1 MWFIVLGVLLIVMKL
16 ADFGAVA
23 AWSWWVV
30 LAPFGL
36 AALWW
41 AYSDA
46 SGLTKRR
53 EMDKLDDKKR
63 ERRRKALDALGI
75 DRESQKR
82 GEAADRARR
91 AAANR
96 VEGGRAKKREEQEK
110 VVRDSVIDS
119 KSSKSSS
126 TFEDSRQEPSKKK

>member
-1 MWFIVLGVLLIVMKL
+1 MWFIVLGVLLVVMKL
-16 ADFGAVA
+16 ADFGTVAV
-23 AWSWWVV
+23 WSWWLV

-41 AYSDA
+41 AYADA
-46 SGLTKRR
+46 SGITKRR
-53 EMDKLDDKKR
+53 EMDKLDERKR

-75 DRESQKR
+75 DRDAQRR
-82 GEAADRARR
+82 GEAAERSRR
-91 AAANR
+91 AATER
-96 VEGGRAKKREEQEK
+96 VEGSRTKKREENEK

-119 KSSKSSS
+119 KTSS

>member
-1 MWFIVLGVLLIVMKL
+1 MWFIVVGVLLVVMKL
-16 ADFGAVA
+16 ADFGTVA

-30 LAPFGL
+30 LVPFGL

-53 EMDKLDDKKR
+53 EMDKLDEKKR

-75 DRESQKR
+75 DRNAQKR
-82 GEAADRARR
+82 GEVADRVRREAAD
-91 AAANR
+91 R
-96 VEGGRAKKREEQEK
+96 VEGGRTRKREEHEK
-110 VVRDSVIDS
+110 VVRDSVFD
-119 KSSKSSS
+119 SKSSS
-126 TFEDSRQEPSKKK
+126 TFEDSRREPTKKK